1 MDSWQRFNETSLRD
15 KKGFY
20 RSLTIEDITD
30 SDYKHA
36 KNRLW
41 RFQDTKLRR
50 VLWIISTKWYT
61 AIAAD
66 ILPELLQQVHRNIQS
81 LSQAFFL
88 TPILSWKTGFKKP
101 EVELKL
107 LTDVDMPLMVEKNF
121 RGRIYCAVHW
131 YAKVSNK

>member
-1 MDSWQRFNETSLRD
+1 MDSWQRFNETSLTD

-20 RSLTIEDITD
+20 RSLTIEDIID

-61 AIAAD
+61 AIVAD

-81 LSQAFFL
+81 LSQVFFFD
-88 TPILSWKTGFKKP
+88 TNIIMKNRFQKAGSRI
-101 EVELKL
+101 EV
-107 LTDVDMPLMVEKNF
+107 VDW
-121 RGRIYCAVHW
+121 CW
-131 YAKVSNK
+131 YATHGRKKLQRTNVLCCTLICKS